1 MGLSLFGPLRSK
13 SNGSLTVGWVAVF
26 ALLAGNG
33 CAMRAEDE
41 SLARVMDCVVPADQR
56 GTLPYQWAAPQIPF
70 HVVQGTGAQ
79 PDVGSFS
86 EGELRSIRDAAQAW
100 NSHLSVAQGVNGLG
114 LESGGLRVLASS
126 APAVAASQ
134 LCSPQTQSAILGS
147 SWRPGASIAI
157 YKRTAWP
164 YAGATSAIAIT
175 TKCSLDGS
183 PRKQLQNAM
192 IEVNWDY
199 YFVSQASKG
208 RSGVTQV
215 PDLKSVVLHEMG
227 HLFGLE
233 HSCEVQAGVGI
244 PGCSS
249 SGLPSDYFYAL
260 MYPAFSFSGTSS
272 TRQGEVKGIRVNDQ
286 GRANCLFGDGR

>member
-1 MGLSLFGPLRSK
+1 MGFSFFGSLRSK
-13 SNGSLTVGWVAVF
+13 WNQGLTVGWVAGIAV
-26 ALLAGNG
+26 LAGSG
-33 CAMRAEDE
+33 CAMQAEDE
-41 SLARVMDCVVPADQR
+41 SVARVMACVVPADQR

-70 HVVQGTGAQ
+70 HVVQGTGAR

-86 EGELRSIRDAAQAW
+86 EGELRAIRDAAQAW
-100 NSHLSVAQGVNGLG
+100 NTHLSVAQGVNGLG
-114 LESGGLRVLASS
+114 LDSGGLRVLASS
-126 APAVAASQ
+126 APAISASQ
-134 LCSPQTQSAILGS
+134 ICNSSAIQGS
-147 SWRPGASIAI
+147 SWRQGASIAV

-164 YAGATSAIAIT
+164 YSGATNAIAIT
-175 TKCSLDGS
+175 TKCSVDGS

-208 RSGVTQV
+208 RSGVTQI

-244 PGCSS
+244 PGCNR

-260 MYPAFSFSGTSS
+260 MYPAFAFSGTSS

>member
-1 MGLSLFGPLRSK
+1 MGFSLSESFQVK
-13 SNGSLTVGWVAVF
+13 WAACLTFGWVVAF
-26 ALLAGNG
+26 AALSGAG
-33 CAMRAEDE
+33 CAMKAEDE
-41 SLARVMDCVVPADQR
+41 SVARVLDCVVPADQR

-86 EGELRSIRDAAQAW
+86 DSELRAIRDAAQAW

-114 LESGGLRVLASS
+114 LDAGGLRVVASS
-126 APAVAASQ
+126 APAISPVQ
-134 LCSPQTQSAILGS
+134 LCGSQTAIQGSA
-147 SWRPGASIAI
+147 WRAGASIAV
-157 YKRTAWP
+157 YKRTGWP
-164 YAGATSAIAIT
+164 YSGATNAIAIT
-175 TKCSLDGS
+175 TKCSIDGT

-199 YFVSQASKG
+199 YFVSQSARG
-208 RSGVTQV
+208 RNGVTQI
-215 PDLKSVVLHEMG
+215 PDLKSVILHEMG

-233 HSCEVQAGVGI
+233 HSCEVQAGIGI
-244 PGCSS
+244 PGCNSPS
-249 SGLPSDYFYAL
+249 LPSDYFYAL
-260 MYPAFSFSGTSS
+260 MYPAFGFSGTSS